1 MPHSKINLFGPQY
14 MWAAPKVVPFFFFK
28 CWIMTSE
35 VDAGD
40 FAVRFPTNIPLYCV
54 AVWQMAAEGQTDKI
68 ESDIEVWTKQRCA

>member
-1 MPHSKINLFGPQY
+1 
-14 MWAAPKVVPFFFFK
+14 
-28 CWIMTSE
+28 MTSE

-68 ESDIEVWTKQRCA
+68 ASDMEVAKKQRREQNYYKCSTRALVQC